1 MKFKES
7 KTYQNLINSFAGE
20 SQARSRYY
28 FYAEVAEKEGYYHVR
43 DIFHET
49 GDNELEHAKV
59 FYDHLVK
66 RGCEGVINVNSNYPL
81 SVGSTAE
88 NLKAAADG
96 EYEEFIDLYKQAAI
110 DAEEE
115 GYDDI
120 AESFQEI
127 LEVEERHYER
137 YMKLWELVRDKKYF
151 KRDHKVYWKCGNC
164 GYVHEGEEAPETCP
178 ACKHAQKYFE
188 VTCLTE

>member
-1 MKFKES
+1 MDFKNT

-28 FYAEVAEKEGYYHVR
+28 FYAEVAEKEGYYHIR
-43 DIFHET
+43 NIFHET

-59 FYDHLVK
+59 FYDHLIK
-66 RGCEGVINVNSNYPL
+66 RGCEGPINVHADYPL
-81 SVGSTAE
+81 SVGSTAA

-96 EYEEFIDLYKQAAI
+96 EQEEFLELYKQAAI
-110 DAEEE
+110 DAKEE
-115 GYDDI
+115 GFDDI

-127 LEVEERHYER
+127 LEVEERHFER
-137 YMKLWELVRDKKYF
+137 YMKLWELVKENKYF

-164 GYVHEGEEAPETCP
+164 GYIHEGEEAPHVCP
-178 ACKHAQKYFE
+178 ACKHARKYFE
-188 VTCLTE
+188 VACLDQ

>member
-1 MKFKES
+1 MDFKET

-28 FYAEVAEKEGYYHVR
+28 FYAEVAEKEGYLHIR
-43 DIFHET
+43 NIFHET

-59 FYDHLVK
+59 FYDHLVA
-66 RGCEGVINVNSNYPL
+66 RGCAGVINVHADYPL
-81 SVGSTAE
+81 FVGSTAE

-96 EYEEFIDLYKQAAI
+96 EEEEFLKLYKQAAI
-110 DAEEE
+110 DAAEE

-127 LEVEERHYER
+127 LEVEERHYAR

-164 GYVHEGEEAPETCP
+164 GYVHEGEEAPNVCP
-178 ACKHAQKYFE
+178 ACKHARKYFE
-188 VTCLTE
+188 VTTFDQ

>member
-59 FYDHLVK
+59 FYDHLIEK
-66 RGCEGVINVNSNYPL
+66 GCEGVIHVDSGYPL

-188 VTCLTE
+188 VTSFEQ

>member
-1 MKFKES
+1 MDFKET

-28 FYAEVAEKEGYYHVR
+28 FYAEVAEKEGYLHIR
-43 DIFHET
+43 NIFHET

-59 FYDHLVK
+59 FYDHLVA
-66 RGCEGVINVNSNYPL
+66 RGCAGVINVHADYPL

-96 EYEEFIDLYKQAAI
+96 EEEEFLKLYKQAAI
-110 DAEEE
+110 DAAEE

-127 LEVEERHYER
+127 LEVEERHYAR

-151 KRDHKVYWKCGNC
+151 NRDHKVYWKCGNC
-164 GYVHEGEEAPETCP
+164 GYVHEGEDAPNVCP
-178 ACKHAQKYFE
+178 ACKHARKYFE
-188 VTCLTE
+188 VTTFDQ